1 MKALVLAAAKSKKLS
16 PFSDTRPKS
25 MITIS
30 GRPILET
37 ILNQI
42 GDSGIK
48 EVWLV
53 VNHQKDIIQDY
64 FKYGKSLGIK
74 IDYIYQEEEKGI
86 GHAVSLC
93 EDVIGDDSHFMLI
106 YGDALMSGNPFSHL
120 LSRFSRSSSNSLATI
135 SHPLSDGFYG
145 NIYLSHD
152 MKISKLVERPESKRL
167 SNYIFGGSF
176 ILEQGCFEFLKSN
189 NHDMV
194 AFYHHLI
201 DQKSMDACLWEDSWI
216 DISRPWHILAANQ
229 MMMNPWNTS
238 IIPETVI
245 IDQNVN
251 IKGVVHFGENVH
263 VSSGTTIVG
272 PCYIGNN
279 VYIGNNA
286 LIRKNSSIGPNCK
299 IGYGTEI
306 KNAVLFGNSNVGRLS
321 FIGDSVLG
329 ENVQLG
335 SNTVTVNYNTLGEAI
350 FYNPLDGK
358 AIDTKLEKLGAFIG
372 DNSIVGTGH
381 RIAPGTPLPPGTTIP
396 DWVSISHSTLSKAEI
411 VQKPGKLYTHQ

>member
-1 MKALVLAAAKSKKLS
+1 MKALVLAAAKSTKLS

-30 GRPILET
+30 GQPILET

-42 GDSGIK
+42 GESGIK

-53 VNHQKDIIQDY
+53 VNHQKEIIQDY
-64 FKYGKSLGIK
+64 FKYGKSLGLK
-74 IDYIYQEEEKGI
+74 IDYIHQEQEKGI

-93 EDVIGDDSHFMLI
+93 ESAVNDDSHFMLI

-120 LSRFSRSSSNSLATI
+120 LTRYSKSATKSLATI
-135 SHPLSDGFYG
+135 SHPLSDGLYG

-152 MKISKLVERPESKRL
+152 MKISKLVEKPESKRL

-176 ILEQGCFEFLKSN
+176 VLERDCFEFLKSKN
-189 NHDMV
+189 QDMV
-194 AFYHHLI
+194 AYYHHLI
-201 DQKSMDACLWEDSWI
+201 DQKDMDACLWEDSWI
-216 DISRPWHILAANQ
+216 DISRPWHILAANR
-229 MMMNPWNTS
+229 MMMAPWNTS
-238 IIPETVI
+238 IIPETVN
-245 IDQNVN
+245 IDANVN

-263 VSSGTTIVG
+263 VGSGTTIVG

-306 KNAVLFGNSNVGRLS
+306 KNAVLFGNSAVGRLS

-350 FYNPLDGK
+350 FYNPLKGK
-358 AIDTKLEKLGAFIG
+358 AIETKLDKLGAFIG

-381 RIAPGTPLPPGTTIP
+381 RIAPGTPFFPGTTIS
-396 DWVSISHSTLSKAEI
+396 DLVSISHSTLADS
-411 VQKPGKLYTHQ
+411 QKVKE